1 MIFAVLSVTTTAWTE
16 PILFLLVM
24 GVAVLLNKGTNI
36 FIGTV
41 SFLTENVSIILQLA
55 TSMDYSIFLL
65 DAFMNY
71 RKQGMNEED
80 AIINAVQEAINS
92 IFASSLT
99 TVVGFLAL
107 VTMKFSIGFD
117 LGLVLAKGIVFSLLT
132 VRLLHAGDDPEV
144 REAQ

>member
-1 MIFAVLSVTTTAWTE
+1 
-16 PILFLLVM
+16 
-24 GVAVLLNKGTNI
+24 
-36 FIGTV
+36 
-41 SFLTENVSIILQLA
+41 
-55 TSMDYSIFLL
+55 
-65 DAFMNY
+65 
-71 RKQGMNEED
+71 MNEED

-132 VRLLHAGDDPEV
+132 VVFFMPAMILKFAKLSCG
-144 REAQ
+144 RERTGVPIGICGESILRISAAPGCEAAWKRTGVQYGMTAWH

>member
-1 MIFAVLSVTTTAWTE
+1 
-16 PILFLLVM
+16 
-24 GVAVLLNKGTNI
+24 
-36 FIGTV
+36 
-41 SFLTENVSIILQLA
+41 
-55 TSMDYSIFLL
+55 MDYSIFLL

-132 VRLLHAGDDPEV
+132 DAAGPRPCRRYRHRPHSPALRSSPPHA
-144 REAQ
+144 RSSWKN